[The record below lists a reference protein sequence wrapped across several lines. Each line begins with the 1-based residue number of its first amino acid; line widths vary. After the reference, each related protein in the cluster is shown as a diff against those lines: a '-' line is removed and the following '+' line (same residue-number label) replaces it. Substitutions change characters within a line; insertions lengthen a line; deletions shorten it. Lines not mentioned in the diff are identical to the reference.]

1 MGTSSLWRPQLE
13 LTISLLQ
20 WVVKNGVEGLL
31 LGLCLVEGW
40 IILRLYKEV
49 QRVQSLRINDMKAF
63 IDVSNRLHHEVQR
76 TAQDMAT
83 IARVRREPYDNDS

>member
-1 MGTSSLWRPQLE
+1 
-13 LTISLLQ
+13 
-20 WVVKNGVEGLL
+20 
-31 LGLCLVEGW
+31 
-40 IILRLYKEV
+40 
-49 QRVQSLRINDMKAF
+49 VQSLRINDMKAF